1 LSAYASRPV
10 ATTPVNCPACGHEL
24 DAHHRSWGCMETHP
38 ATAWCQCQW
47 SPNDIAYQLVYG
59 GLTPL
64 RSVATMEP
72 SDV

>member
-1 LSAYASRPV
+1 
-10 ATTPVNCPACGHEL
+10 
-24 DAHHRSWGCMETHP
+24 METHP